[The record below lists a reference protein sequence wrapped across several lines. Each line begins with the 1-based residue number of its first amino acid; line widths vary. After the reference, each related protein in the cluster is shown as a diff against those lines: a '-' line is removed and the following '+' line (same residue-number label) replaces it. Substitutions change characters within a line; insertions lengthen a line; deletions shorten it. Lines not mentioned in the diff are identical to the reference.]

1 MEKID
6 KLAQKNRE
14 KIIEIHK
21 LAYRGPECFGL
32 AIRKLREYRGWKV
45 YELARKVRIDP
56 VYLTQIEKHN
66 RFPSPA
72 VMEKIAEELKDPFLF
87 KIFLKN
93 KYPQVY
99 EAIKMIDFYSDK
111 EVEDLMEEDIDNL
124 SPEEVGERIKRWD
137 KIEAVAK
144 KTKLKLQKL
153 LKNTRK
159 IDKFGLEAR

>member
-1 MEKID
+1 
-6 KLAQKNRE
+6 
-14 KIIEIHK
+14 
-21 LAYRGPECFGL
+21 
-32 AIRKLREYRGWKV
+32 
-45 YELARKVRIDP
+45 
-56 VYLTQIEKHN
+56 
-66 RFPSPA
+66 
-72 VMEKIAEELKDPFLF
+72 
-87 KIFLKN
+87 
-93 KYPQVY
+93 
-99 EAIKMIDFYSDK
+99 MIDFYSDK